1 LSKAVNT
8 IVSAI
13 TSIVYMFLL
22 ADSNSVSGQN
32 MTNQTATS
40 TNTTIMTSSDSS
52 SSAKLHLEEAI
63 KALEK
68 GDKPEASSRLTA
80 AQQAMSGAS
89 AQAKERYE
97 EGMKALMAGDSS
109 GALMHLKAARDALG

>member
-1 LSKAVNT
+1 MSKGVNR

-13 TSIVYMFLL
+13 ASIVYLFLL

-32 MTNQTATS
+32 MTNQTTVG
-40 TNTTIMTSSDSS
+40 TNTTIMTTSDTS
-52 SSAKLHLEEAI
+52 SSAKLHLDEAI

-68 GDKPEASSRLTA
+68 GDKQGASTRLTA
-80 AQQAMSGAS
+80 AQQAISGAS
-89 AQAKERYE
+89 AQAKEHYE

-109 GALMHLKAARDALG
+109 GALMQLKAARDALG

>member
-1 LSKAVNT
+1 MPKAVNT

-13 TSIVYMFLL
+13 TSIVYLFLL
-22 ADSNSVSGQN
+22 ADLHSVSGQN
-32 MTNQTATS
+32 MTNQTTAG
-40 TNTTIMTSSDSS
+40 TNTSIMTTSDSS
-52 SSAKLHLEEAI
+52 SSAKLHLQEAI

-68 GDKPEASSRLTA
+68 GDKPETFSRLTA

-89 AQAKERYE
+89 AEAKERYE

-109 GALMHLKAARDALG
+109 GALTHLKAARDALG

>member
-1 LSKAVNT
+1 MPKAVNT

-13 TSIVYMFLL
+13 TSIVYLFLL
-22 ADSNSVSGQN
+22 ADLHSVSGQN
-32 MTNQTATS
+32 MTNQTTAG
-40 TNTTIMTSSDSS
+40 TNTSIMTTSDSS
-52 SSAKLHLEEAI
+52 SSAKLHLQEAI

-68 GDKPEASSRLTA
+68 GDKPEAFSRLTA

-89 AQAKERYE
+89 AEAKERYE

-109 GALMHLKAARDALG
+109 GALTHLKAARDALG

>member
-1 LSKAVNT
+1 MSKGVNT

-13 TSIVYMFLL
+13 ASIVYLFLL
-22 ADSNSVSGQN
+22 ADLNSVFGQN
-32 MTNQTATS
+32 ITNQTTVR
-40 TNTTIMTSSDSS
+40 TNTTIMTTSDSS

-68 GDKPEASSRLTA
+68 GDEQRASTRLTA
-80 AQQAMSGAS
+80 AEQAISGAS

>member
-1 LSKAVNT
+1 MSKAVNT
-8 IVSAI
+8 FVSAI

-32 MTNQTATS
+32 ITNQTATS

-68 GDKPEASSRLTA
+68 GDIPEASSRLSA

-109 GALMHLKAARDALG
+109 GALMHLKSARDALG